1 MVHSFIS
8 LSIQRLGVPLA
19 IIFALLRPL
28 QESKHFIRTAYG
40 DSSTFYGGKRPVPF
54 QGSGQG
60 NASSSPFWTV
70 VSSHLIDMMRELNI
84 CSTFS
89 TSITLAA
96 FSLIMIMYVD
106 DNDIF
111 INSSRINQ
119 IADIKHKAQQAITF
133 WKEALHVT
141 GGVVRPS
148 KCSWVLVDFAWNGPE
163 YRYKT
168 IRDVPG
174 DIYLDDENGNK

>member
-1 MVHSFIS
+1 
-8 LSIQRLGVPLA
+8 
-19 IIFALLRPL
+19 
-28 QESKHFIRTAYG
+28 
-40 DSSTFYGGKRPVPF
+40 
-54 QGSGQG
+54 
-60 NASSSPFWTV
+60 
-70 VSSHLIDMMRELNI
+70 
-84 CSTFS
+84 
-89 TSITLAA
+89 
-96 FSLIMIMYVD
+96 MIMYVD

-163 YRYKT
+163 YRYRT
-168 IRDVPG
+168 LWDVPG
-174 DIYLDDENGNK
+174 DIYLDDENGNRRALERNNPTVALEGLGVYLQPAGSDQQ